1 MAFLQRLF
9 FESPIYLGIAS
20 FLLFGLALLVRR
32 ARRETL
38 GRWIAPATVGL
49 IVLLFVLQSFVVTQ
63 REHILAATDQFI
75 AAVENRNI
83 SALRAIISESYESE
97 GMDAA
102 AIIAYIDDALERLSI
117 YDTRTHRRD
126 VTVDRNR
133 AEMLLAARAT
143 VRIGGDV
150 GQMHWGSW
158 RLGWSRDRD
167 AWRITSIRPIMIDGI
182 EFRSLGELRGQIP

>member
-9 FESPIYLGIAS
+9 FESPIYLGIGS
-20 FLLFGLALLVRR
+20 FLLFGVALLVRR

-49 IVLLFVLQSFVVTQ
+49 IVLLFVVQRFVVTQ
-63 REHILAATDQFI
+63 REHILEATDRFI
-75 AAVENRNI
+75 AAVENRNTP
-83 SALRAIISESYESE
+83 ALRAIISENYESE
-97 GMDAA
+97 GMDAE
-102 AIIAYIDDALERLSI
+102 AIIAYIDGSLERLTI
-117 YDTRTHRRD
+117 YDTRAHRRD
-126 VTVDRNR
+126 VTVNGNR

-143 VRIGGDV
+143 VRMGGEV

-158 RLGWSRDRD
+158 RLGWSRDGD
-167 AWRITSIRPIMIDGI
+167 AWRINSIRPIMIDGI

>member
-1 MAFLQRLF
+1 MDFVQKLF
-9 FESPIYLGIAS
+9 FESPIYLGIFS
-20 FLLFGLALLVRR
+20 FVLFGVSLLVRR

-49 IVLLFVLQSFVVTQ
+49 IVLLFVSQSLVVTQ
-63 REHILAATDQFI
+63 REQILGAADRFI
-75 AAVENRNI
+75 SAVENRNTA
-83 SALRAIISESYESE
+83 ALRAIISETYESE

-102 AIIAYIDDALERLSI
+102 AIIAYIDGALERISI

-126 VTVDRNR
+126 VTVDGNR

-158 RLGWSRDRD
+158 RLGWAREGS